1 MYNVKVSICI
11 PTYNQV
17 YHLQKCI
24 QSILIQDYLDYEII
38 ISDDSTNDLVKNYID
53 SLCLNQTIK
62 YYHNSP
68 SLGSPDNWNNAI
80 SKAEGEYIKILHHDD
95 FFTEKYSLSSLVNLL
110 DTNPQVDLVFSLPEV
125 LFVNS
130 NKRIIQKPSKKSFF
144 KFNQDF
150 YFLFFKN
157 VINAPSTTLYR
168 KKVNVNYDKRF
179 IWLVD
184 VDFYISVLEKNKN
197 VKYIDKTL
205 VCISSGAE
213 GQITQQVAYKKSVQI
228 KEHILL
234 FSKIINHVSSYENYF
249 LFFDELFLRYEVN
262 SLHDLK
268 IICEV
273 PENLNEFLVKV
284 FRKLHKFKTLKR
296 IKYRLLNSKYNR
308 RYFKIEKD

>member
-1 MYNVKVSICI
+1 MSKVTVSICI

-17 YHLQKCI
+17 DHLQKCI
-24 QSILIQDYLDYEII
+24 QSILIQDYLEYEII

-53 SLCLNQTIK
+53 SLNLNQTIK

-68 SLGSPDNWNNAI
+68 SLGSPENWNNAV

-110 DTNPQVDLVFSLPEV
+110 DTNPQVDLVFSIPEV
-125 LFVNS
+125 LFVKS
-130 NKRIIQKPSKKSFF
+130 NKRIIQKPSKKSFL
-144 KFNQDF
+144 KFNKDF

-168 KKVNVNYDKRF
+168 KIVKVNYDKRF

-197 VKYIDKTL
+197 VIYIDKTL

-228 KEHILL
+228 REHILL
-234 FSKIINHVSSYENYF
+234 FSKIINQVKSQKNYF
-249 LFFDELFLRYEVN
+249 TFFDELFLRYEVN

-268 IICEV
+268 LICEV
-273 PENLNEFLVKV
+273 PENLNEFSDKV
-284 FRKLHKFKTLKR
+284 FRNLHKFKMLKR

-308 RYFKIEKD
+308 RYFKIEKY